1 MEKTKLF
8 ATILVL
14 GSIWGAAECLIGG
27 ALREIQL
34 PAGAI
39 LTGIFALGLM
49 SFSRLRFHTPG
60 MQIGMGL
67 VAGTLRLANP
77 IGGCFICS
85 AIAIMAE
92 GLLFELIWTRLSL
105 DAPQRTPRTMQTS
118 IGIIAAYLLYIG
130 GFTIT
135 QILTPFFSSAGF
147 YIENLIAVFPQ
158 ILAGGLVAALFG
170 AATLPTIYSLTQLKL
185 SIPERHYL
193 PTTMSIAIICWL
205 IVIANTLFFI
215 GV

>member
-1 MEKTKLF
+1 MEKIKLI
-8 ATILVL
+8 ATVLVL
-14 GSIWGAAECLIGG
+14 GSIWGVTECVIGD
-27 ALREIQL
+27 ALQDIPL
-34 PAGAI
+34 PTGAI

-49 SFSRLRFHTPG
+49 SFSRMRFNTPG

-77 IGGCFICS
+77 IGGSFICS

-105 DAPQRTPRTMQTS
+105 DTTQVKPLTMRLS
-118 IGIIAAYLLYIG
+118 VGIITAYLLYIG

-147 YIENLIAVFPQ
+147 YAESLLAVFPQ
-158 ILAGGLVAALFG
+158 ILAGGLVAALLG
-170 AATLPTIYSLTQLKL
+170 AATLPAIYYLTQLKL
-185 SIPERHYL
+185 SIPERYYL

-205 IVIANTLFFI
+205 IVIANTFLLI
-215 GV
+215 S